1 MIGDGYITLRDLF
14 ENKIANSQQQM
25 QENIT
30 ESIEMLTERDIP
42 SSIAKFTDKWIKI
55 YKPI

>member
-14 ENKIANSQQQM
+14 ENKIANSQQLM

-30 ESIEMLTERDIP
+30 ESIEMLTERDMP
-42 SSIAKFTDKWIKI
+42 
-55 YKPI
+55 

>member
-1 MIGDGYITLRDLF
+1 MTLRDLF
-14 ENKIANSQQQM
+14 ENKIANSQQLM

-30 ESIEMLTERDIP
+30 ESIEMLTERDMP